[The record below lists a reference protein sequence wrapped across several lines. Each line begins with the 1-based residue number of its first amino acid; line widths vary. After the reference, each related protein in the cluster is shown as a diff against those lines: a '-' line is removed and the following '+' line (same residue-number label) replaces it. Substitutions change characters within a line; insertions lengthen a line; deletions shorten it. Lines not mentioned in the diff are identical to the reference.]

1 MKIPFIDLNIQDK
14 RIRIE
19 LKKKVAR
26 VLDSND
32 FILGTEVRCFESEFA
47 AYCQSKF
54 AVGLNS
60 GTDALFLS
68 LLHFNIGPGD
78 EVICP
83 AYSYIATALCIS
95 YTGAKPVFVDIDE
108 KTYNINPGQI
118 QEKINKKTKAII
130 VVHLYGQAADMVEIC
145 RIARKYNL
153 KVIEDAAQAHGAEL
167 KDMRGV
173 WRKAGT
179 FGDVGCFSFY
189 PTKNLGAAGDGGMV
203 VTDNKYTFQKL
214 LSLRDQGRRG
224 KERYLHWIKGYNSRL
239 DSIQAAILRGKM
251 KFLDKWNR
259 SRRRWAHLYSQ
270 KLSGIGGVAIPYEA
284 PDKRHIF
291 HIYAL
296 RIRKRRDDICRA
308 LFKKGVHAATIYNVP
323 IHLQPVYKE
332 LGYRR
337 GDFPVAEKACKEILC
352 LPMYASLEEKQ
363 INFVIETFKQIFE
376 R

>member
-32 FILGTEVRCFESEFA
+32 FILGAEVRCFESEFA

-108 KTYNINPGQI
+108 KTYNINLGQI
-118 QEKINKKTKAII
+118 QEKINKRTKAII

-167 KDMRGV
+167 KDIHGA

-251 KFLDKWNR
+251 KFLDKWNK

-270 KLSGIGGVAIPYEA
+270 KLSGIDGVTIPYEA
-284 PDKRHIF
+284 PNKRHIF

-296 RIRKRRDDICRA
+296 RIRKRRDDVCRA

-323 IHLQPVYKE
+323 LHLQPVYKE

-337 GDFPVAEKACKEILC
+337 GDFPVAEKVCKEILC

-376 R
+376 Q